1 MKNHE
6 KAAFGGNHIM
16 NIRLRIAAGIVVGL
30 ITSAMMATP
39 MNGFSGEAWNLE
51 NGQYVDASGQPIA
64 GALEKGITVSKYQNR
79 QNEAGGGIDWDRVK
93 KSGVSFAMVRIGY
106 LNDKDPYYS
115 VNMTNAAKSGL
126 KTGVFFYTQA
136 LDTQTAE
143 QEAQYVL
150 EAVKD
155 YPISYPIAY
164 DVESKYLLDNHLTRQ
179 QITDNINAFCK
190 IVADAGYRP
199 IVYANNKWL
208 TYHIDMNQIPY
219 DVWYAR
225 YGSINDCK
233 NRTIWQCT
241 DQGRVDGIDGDV
253 TIEFSFQDYS
263 SMIPSEGWKNIGG
276 ERYYTKNYLK
286 QTGWIEV
293 GDRWYYLDKDGIMVH
308 DTTMEIDGKS
318 YAFGADGVMIR

>member
-1 MKNHE
+1 
-6 KAAFGGNHIM
+6 M
-16 NIRLRIAAGIVVGL
+16 NIRVRIAAGMVVGL
-30 ITSAMMATP
+30 VASVMMATP
-39 MNGFSGEAWNLE
+39 MNVFSGEAWNLE

-79 QNEAGGGIDWDRVK
+79 QNEAGGGIDWERVK

-115 VNMTNAAKSGL
+115 VNMNNAAKSGI

-136 LDTQTAE
+136 LDTQTAV
-143 QEAQYVL
+143 QEAEYVL
-150 EAVKD
+150 REVKD

-190 IVADAGYRP
+190 VIADAGYRP
-199 IVYANNKWL
+199 MVYANNKWL
-208 TYHIDMNQIPY
+208 TNYIDMDQVPY

-241 DQGRVDGIDGDV
+241 DQGRVEGIEGDV
-253 TIEFSFQDYS
+253 TIEFSFRDYS
-263 SMIPSEGWKNIGG
+263 SIIPSEGWKTIGG
-276 ERYYTKNYLK
+276 ERYYMKNYFK

-293 GDRWYYLDKDGIMVH
+293 EDKWYYLDNDGTMVH
-308 DTTMEIDGKS
+308 DTSLVIDGNS
-318 YAFGADGVMIR
+318 YAFGTDGAMIR